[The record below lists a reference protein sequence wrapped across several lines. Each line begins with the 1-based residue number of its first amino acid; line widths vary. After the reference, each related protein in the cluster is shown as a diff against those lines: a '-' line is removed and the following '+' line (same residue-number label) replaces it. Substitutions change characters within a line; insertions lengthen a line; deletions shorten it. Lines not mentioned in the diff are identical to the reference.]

1 MSCEVFVTQAV
12 IVSAVR
18 TAIGTSRKGTLSETS
33 GEELATFILE
43 EAIKAAGIDGN
54 DVDDVIFGE
63 AMSGGGDLARY
74 AAVSAGLQDV
84 SGQAVNRHC
93 ASSLAALGDAAA
105 SIIAGMEDVV
115 VAGGVQAGS
124 TAPISSWRVA
134 GTEDEYERRI
144 PPTFPPTAEATDD
157 VGLTV
162 GWNVAQ
168 LNGISREDMDKWAWR
183 SHMRASQAI
192 ADGKFKDEIVPITV
206 KTKDGSTVVFDTDEH
221 PRASST
227 LEKLATLKPLHPE
240 IENFSITAG
249 NASGVNDAASAVVVT
264 SDTYA
269 KEHGLTPLATVKSW
283 AAAGVNPKFTGMGAI
298 AAAEKALK
306 RAGLTVDDID
316 LWEINEAFASVPV
329 AACKVL
335 GIDEEKVNIY
345 GSGCSLGHPV
355 AASGTRQI
363 ATLVHELRR
372 RGGGIGLSTM
382 CAGGG
387 QGGAV
392 IIEVAGA

>member
-1 MSCEVFVTQAV
+1 
-12 IVSAVR
+12 
-18 TAIGTSRKGTLSETS
+18 
-33 GEELATFILE
+33 
-43 EAIKAAGIDGN
+43 
-54 DVDDVIFGE
+54 
-63 AMSGGGDLARY
+63 
-74 AAVSAGLQDV
+74 
-84 SGQAVNRHC
+84 
-93 ASSLAALGDAAA
+93 
-105 SIIAGMEDVV
+105 
-115 VAGGVQAGS
+115 
-124 TAPISSWRVA
+124 
-134 GTEDEYERRI
+134 
-144 PPTFPPTAEATDD
+144 
-157 VGLTV
+157 
-162 GWNVAQ
+162 
-168 LNGISREDMDKWAWR
+168 
-183 SHMRASQAI
+183 MRAAKAI
-192 ADGKFKDEIVPITV
+192 EDGKFLDEIRPITV
-206 KTKDGSTVVFDTDEH
+206 KAKDGSTVEFSVDEH
-221 PRASST
+221 PRGSST

-264 SDTYA
+264 SDKYA
-269 KEHGLTPLATVKSW
+269 ADHNLDVLAVVKSW

-298 AAAEKALK
+298 SAAEKALK

-329 AACKVL
+329 AACKIL

-355 AASGTRQI
+355 GASGTRQI

-392 IIEVAGA
+392 IIEVPKK